1 MEEKI
6 FIIVG
11 MSGSGKSTAV
21 EYLTRQGMPKVGPEQ
36 AAKDEIKSLL
46 EAGQKQIVLDS
57 VHNWDTY
64 RDLKKEYAG
73 KTITIAIVAPKS
85 QRFRRV
91 AGRTEHALSTEEMQ
105 HHDYDDVT
113 ELGLGNVIAVADY
126 YIMNDGPMKDLCEQL
141 DAIINL
147 V

>member
-36 AAKDEIKSLL
+36 IAADEIKSLL

-57 VHNWDTY
+57 IYNWDTY
-64 RDLKKEYAG
+64 CQIKKEYAG
-73 KTITIAIVAPKS
+73 KTTTIAIVAPKS

-126 YIMNDGPMKDLCEQL
+126 YIMNDGPMKNLCEQL

>member
-21 EYLTRQGMPKVGPEQ
+21 EYLTRQGVPKVGPEQ
-36 AAKDEIKSLL
+36 IAGEEIQKLM
-46 EAGQKQIVLDS
+46 EAGQKQIVLDGI
-57 VHNWDTY
+57 HNWDTY
-64 RDLKKEYAG
+64 QQIKKEYAG
-73 KTITIAIVAPKS
+73 KTTTIAIVAPKA
-85 QRFRRV
+85 QRFHRV
-91 AGRTEHALSTEEMQ
+91 AGRTDHALSTEEMQ
-105 HHDYDDVT
+105 YHDHDDVV

-126 YIMNDGPMKDLCEQL
+126 YIMNDGPMKNLCEQL
-141 DAIINL
+141 DVIIKS